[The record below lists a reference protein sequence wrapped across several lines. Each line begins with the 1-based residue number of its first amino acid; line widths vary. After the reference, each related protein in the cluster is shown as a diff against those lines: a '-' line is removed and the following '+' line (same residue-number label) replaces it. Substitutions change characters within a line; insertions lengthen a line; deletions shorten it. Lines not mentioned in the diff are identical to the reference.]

1 MKTYLYLLLFI
12 FLFAEALSQDLSTI
26 GEQKPFAVSGAIDL
40 RTIGYSASGIDPRR
54 SPFSY
59 IISGSPVFSF
69 YGLTVPVSFTFSEQ
83 DRSFSQPFNQFGLSP
98 TWKWITLHGGYR
110 NVSFSPY
117 TLAGHTMLGGGFEL
131 KPGKFRAGFM
141 TGRLNRSTTIDT
153 LSGYVRPES
162 FNRYG
167 TAVRLGYENKGN
179 HVSLSFL
186 SAKDTE
192 KGFKGNLDSATVNPE
207 SNTVLGA
214 DFKLTLV
221 KGLFLYGDGAI
232 SVYTKNTRS
241 DLEIEFDSTQKGLQS
256 LARLIHV
263 NGTSEYYLAYSGGM
277 GYTHKYFTLKAGYK
291 LVEPN
296 FRSMGAYFFQNDLQN
311 ITINPS
317 FIALKGKLRFN
328 GSVGIQEDNR
338 KGLKMA
344 STKRVISLA
353 SLSWDMTDKLGI
365 DASYTNFTANSEP
378 TVAVVENRYLL
389 AQTNQNL
396 SVTPRLILPGT
407 DMTHMVILSYN
418 ASSLKDLN
426 EDTAHE
432 SDIFSSVAFLN
443 YNLTLNQTGL
453 NISTG
458 LNYVNNKLSLG
469 NTSNYG
475 ASLGAGTAFL
485 KNKLSVNT
493 HNSWTQSE
501 MAQNA
506 KGTIL
511 NLSLSTSYMP
521 LKGHR
526 VGLRVS
532 YLSNAVNHE
541 NAETNKYNELTGELG
556 YTLSF

>member
-1 MKTYLYLLLFI
+1 MKTYLYPLFLI
-12 FLFAEALSQDLSTI
+12 FLFTGVYSQDLATV
-26 GEQKPFAVSGAIDL
+26 GEQKPFAVSGSLDL
-40 RTIGYSASGIDPRR
+40 RTIGYSARGIDPRR

-69 YGLTVPVSFTFSEQ
+69 YGFSVPVSFTFSEQ

-98 TWKWITLHGGYR
+98 NWKWITLHGGYR

-117 TLAGHTMLGGGFEL
+117 TLAGHTLFGGGFEL
-131 KPGKFRAGFM
+131 KPGNFRAGFM
-141 TGRLNRSTTIDT
+141 TGRLNRSTAIDT

-167 TAVRLGYENKGN
+167 TAARLGYENNGN
-179 HVSLSFL
+179 HVSLSFIA
-186 SAKDTE
+186 AKDTE
-192 KGFKGNLDSATVNPE
+192 KGFKGNPDSSAVNPE
-207 SNTVLGA
+207 SNVVLGA
-214 DFKLTLV
+214 DFKYTLL

-232 SVYTKNTRS
+232 SIYTKNIRS
-241 DLEIEFDSTQKGLQS
+241 DLEINIDSTQKRLQAIS
-256 LARLIHV
+256 KLIRI
-263 NGTSEYYLAYSGGM
+263 NGTSEYYLAYSGGV
-277 GYTHKYFTLKAGYK
+277 GYTNKYFTLKAGYK

-296 FRSMGAYFFQNDLQN
+296 FRSMGAYFFQNDLRN
-311 ITINPS
+311 ITVSPS
-317 FIALKGKLRFN
+317 FNALQGKLRFT
-328 GSVGIQEDNR
+328 GSIGLQEDNR
-338 KGLKMA
+338 KGLKAA
-344 STKRVISLA
+344 STKRVISMA
-353 SLSWDMTDKLGI
+353 NLSWDMSDKLGI
-365 DASYTNFTANSEP
+365 DANYTNFTANSEP
-378 TVAVVENRYLL
+378 TVAMVENRYLL

-407 DMTHMVILSYN
+407 DMTHVVILSYN

-426 EDTAHE
+426 EDTAGE

-443 YNLTLNQTGL
+443 YNLTLNQSGL
-453 NISTG
+453 NLSTG
-458 LNYVNNKLSLG
+458 LNYVNNKLSVG

-475 ASLGAGTAFL
+475 ASLGVGTGFL

-501 MAQNA
+501 MAENTV
-506 KGTIL
+506 GTIL

-532 YLSNAVNHE
+532 YLRNAVERE
-541 NAETNKYNELTGELG
+541 NAEGSQYNELTGEVG
-556 YTLSF
+556 YTFSF